1 MSLARKHQARVK
13 AAIAATQIAQASHVE
28 YSTSD
33 ANSNIKT
40 IIPSTGHP
48 QDVLM
53 AALQQDQAALHLLTD
68 VKKKIALK
76 KEQLIPKWQPIIE
89 HYRESGAQ
97 HPFEPLVWFAI
108 WLVDAGD
115 FEQGISWADFAIMQ
129 HQKMPERFKSANL
142 ESVITRQVHDWALD
156 QFKAEHSA
164 EPYLTQVVERIE
176 ANQWLVSESALLGML
191 FKLVAQ
197 YAEKENQNEKAES
210 YFLKCIAANPE
221 KHGVKGKLHAVQKKL
236 NKPLTELK

>member
-1 MSLARKHQARVK
+1 MSLAKAHK
-13 AAIAATQIAQASHVE
+13 AACLAALAAGQIAQASRDE
-28 YSTSD
+28 RSSTV
-33 ANSNIKT
+33 AQ
-40 IIPSTGHP
+40 IIPTTGHP

-108 WLVDAGD
+108 WCVDAGE
-115 FEQGISWADFAIMQ
+115 FEQGIAWADYAIAQ

-142 ESVITRQVHDWALD
+142 ESVITRQVHDWALE

-164 EPYLTQVVERIE
+164 EPYITHVVERIE
-176 ANQWLVSESALLGML
+176 SNQWLVSEPALLGML
-191 FKLVAQ
+191 FKLVAMFAQ
-197 YAEKENQNEKAES
+197 KENQDEKAES
-210 YFLKCIAANPE
+210 YFLKCVAANPE
-221 KHGVKGKLHAVQKKL
+221 KHGVKGVLTKLQTKMG
-236 NKPLTELK
+236 KPLTFA